1 MASYKEQTPNSIH
14 HVLGI
19 SGSLRKASFNTAAL
33 RAAQELTPEGMTIE
47 IFDLA
52 PIPLYNEDVREKG
65 FPSAVQDFRN
75 RIKAADGLLI
85 VTPEYNYSVPGVLKN
100 AIDWASRPPDQPFDG
115 KPIAIM
121 GASPSFLGT
130 ARAQYHL
137 RQFFIYLNGLILN
150 RPEIMIAN
158 APSKFDGEGQL
169 TDQKTRELIRDLLNQ
184 LKLQIEQ
191 NQLVHGSKP

>member
-1 MASYKEQTPNSIH
+1 MSNSIH
-14 HVLGI
+14 ILGI
-19 SGSLRKASFNTAAL
+19 SGSLRKASYNTAAL
-33 RAAQELTPEGMTIE
+33 RAAQELVPEGMTLE
-47 IFDLA
+47 IFDLT
-52 PIPLYNEDVREKG
+52 PIPLYNEDIREKG
-65 FPSAVQDFRN
+65 LPPAVEDFRN
-75 RIKAADGLLI
+75 RIKSTDGLLI

-137 RQFFIYLNGLILN
+137 RQCFIYLNGIILN

-158 APSKFDGEGQL
+158 APSKFDGEGRL
-169 TDQKTRELIRDLLNQ
+169 TDQKTRELIGELLNQ
-184 LKLQIEQ
+184 LKLHVEQ
-191 NQLVHGSKP
+191 SCAFRESKL

>member
-1 MASYKEQTPNSIH
+1 MSNSIH
-14 HVLGI
+14 ILGI
-19 SGSLRKASFNTAAL
+19 SGSLRKASYNTAAL
-33 RAAQELTPEGMTIE
+33 HAAQELAPEGMALE

-65 FPSAVQDFRN
+65 FPLAVQDFRKQ
-75 RIKAADGLLI
+75 IKTADGLLI

-137 RQFFIYLNGLILN
+137 RQCFIYLNGLILN
-150 RPEIMIAN
+150 RPEIMIAS
-158 APSKFDGEGQL
+158 APSKFDNQGRL
-169 TDQKTRELIRDLLNQ
+169 TDQKTRELIGDLLNQ
-184 LKLQIEQ
+184 LKLHIERS
-191 NQLVHGSKP
+191 QLVRESKL